1 VSAVCCSSHCVP
13 TGCGLKLWLD
23 AQMPPALANWI
34 AERFDVEA
42 SNLDAVGLRHAR
54 DAQIFAVLGEAGHV
68 IVSKA
73 ARQGALRLASPS
85 WRRLHPYR

>member
-1 VSAVCCSSHCVP
+1 MRHLRIRVSDI
-13 TGCGLKLWLD
+13 LE
-23 AQMPPALANWI
+23 MLA
-34 AERFDVEA
+34 EQFDVEA
-42 SNLDAVGLRHAR
+42 SNLDAVGLRHAH
-54 DAQIFAVLGEAGHV
+54 DAQFFAVLGEAGHV